1 MVLFVTV
8 WLPVLICFHRGFP
21 FISPLPA
28 LLLLS
33 SPSRSESSC
42 ASLERRCITGQSQ
55 QWPCGILRDCNI
67 PRGALIEIRLWRYWR
82 RLPFPLWSC
91 HVEAQ
96 RRRGDRF
103 TFSVGSGIESACGD
117 GMQNRNRINSSER
130 SSCAQTTVLEAGKW
144 SCAFI
149 CSVEGWRSCSLGSKR
164 SLG

>member
-21 FISPLPA
+21 FISPLPP

-42 ASLERRCITGQSQ
+42 ASLECCWVTRQSQ
-55 QWPCGILRDCNI
+55 RWPCGILRDCNI
-67 PRGALIEIRLWRYWR
+67 PGV
-82 RLPFPLWSC
+82 LWS
-91 HVEAQ
+91 
-96 RRRGDRF
+96 RLGSRGTEGNCLCGSSEEEGDHF

-117 GMQNRNRINSSER
+117 GLQNRNRINSSER

-149 CSVEGWRSCSLGSKR
+149 CSVEGWRGCSPGSKR